1 MTSTPQRIQE
11 AADASLRVLRS
22 LKDARVTP
30 RELLRARRTL
40 LARHET
46 DLKDNAYRLGLLTHL
61 QCDAVPLKVPAAVR
75 DLRRAYEAATVE
87 DVHDAYAQARQ
98 GWVGWEPWPGAA
110 ELVGATRAGGRHQG
124 GRAPPGRAG
133 TRPARCRVGVGGGA
147 GGRAV
152 RAPPPPRVPTLCPPT
167 HLFCTLFSFPPA
179 SLTVEAG

>member
-110 ELVGATRAGGRHQG
+110 ELVGATRAGGRYG
-124 GRAPPGRAG
+124 FP
-133 TRPARCRVGVGGGA
+133 CR
-147 GGRAV
+147 
-152 RAPPPPRVPTLCPPT
+152 
-167 HLFCTLFSFPPA
+167 
-179 SLTVEAG
+179 